1 MNVQRMVPRR
11 SLARTCRSHPYPVSC
26 AALPDCGA
34 CLHPSS
40 SSMEIDVVSSNNQ
53 HEGDNMT
60 KKAQQQHT
68 ARRRFLWLI

>member
-1 MNVQRMVPRR
+1 
-11 SLARTCRSHPYPVSC
+11 
-26 AALPDCGA
+26 
-34 CLHPSS
+34 
-40 SSMEIDVVSSNNQ
+40 MEIDVVSSNNQ